1 MPAPVDIF
9 PWNANFE
16 TGIAIIDTQH
26 QKLVGLLNRLVGHI
40 AYQSD
45 TLTLN
50 TVFAQLRDYVEMHF
64 SRRLE
69 NP

>member
-40 AYQSD
+40 AYH
-45 TLTLN
+45 LN
-50 TVFAQLRDYVEMHF
+50 PCSLQRAPVPRAPAHDF
-64 SRRLE
+64 SAA
-69 NP
+69 